1 MSPDAVYVLVTRGK
15 FPYETEYRVASG
27 NDVNGFFSEYDDTSR
42 SWTPNWNTINRIF
55 GNSRVFYVKED
66 AMEFAHRKA
75 SEYPYLEYGICV
87 LDDFSD
93 LVYNKT

>member
-1 MSPDAVYVLVTRGK
+1 MSPDAIYVLVTRGK
-15 FPYETEYRVASG
+15 FPYETEYRVAPG
-27 NDVNGFFSEYDDTSR
+27 NDVYSFFSDFNDSTR
-42 SWTPNWNTINRIF
+42 SWNPNWENINRAF

-66 AMEFAHRKA
+66 ALEFAHRKA
-75 SEYPYLEYGICV
+75 SEYAYLEYGICV